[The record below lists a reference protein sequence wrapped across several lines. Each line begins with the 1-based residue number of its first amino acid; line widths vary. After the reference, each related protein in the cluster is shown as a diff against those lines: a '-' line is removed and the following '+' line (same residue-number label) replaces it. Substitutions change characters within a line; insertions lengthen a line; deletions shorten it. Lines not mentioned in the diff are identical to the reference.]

1 MFGLYRYRLPLAGP
15 PTPGGKTL
23 PVREGLLIRLEEGG
37 ACGWGEAAPLPGFS
51 RETLEEAAHDL
62 RALAAGGDP
71 AHASPSARFAFELAR
86 LDLEAASSGKPPQA
100 LLSPHPAS
108 EVRLC
113 GLLEGPPET
122 VLSEAEGMREA
133 GYAAVKLKVGRAAP
147 EEEAALVGELSAL
160 LGGIRLRLDANRAW
174 SFGEAL
180 RFCRAVR
187 GVPIEY
193 LEEPLSEPAELPRL
207 AEETGIPIAL
217 DETLRE
223 IEPEDL
229 ARCRHVRAVVLK
241 PTLLG
246 GLSRSLAFAREARRI
261 GAVAV
266 ASSSYESGVGTLGLL
281 ALAASLGD
289 APAGLD
295 TYRAFEEDILES
307 PLPLAGPRVDAAALL
322 SGEHAVLKDR
332 LEEVA
337 A

>member
-1 MFGLYRYRLPLAGP
+1 M
-15 PTPGGKTL
+15 
-23 PVREGLLIRLEEGG
+23 REGLLIRLEEDG

-51 RETLEEAAHDL
+51 RETLEEAARDL

-71 AHASPSARFAFELAR
+71 AHACSSARFAFELAR
-86 LDLEAASSGKPPQA
+86 LNLESSSSGRPLHA
-100 LLSPHPAS
+100 LLSPHPAE

-113 GLLEGPPET
+113 GLLEGPLEA
-122 VLSEAEGMREA
+122 VLSGAEGMREA
-133 GYAAVKLKVGRAAP
+133 GYAAVKLKVGRADP

-160 LGGIRLRLDANRAW
+160 LGGVQLRLDANRAW

-193 LEEPLSEPAELPRL
+193 LEEPLFEAGDLPLL
-207 AEETGIPIAL
+207 AEETGVPLAL

-266 ASSSYESGVGTLGLL
+266 ASSSYESGIGTLGLL
-281 ALAASLGD
+281 TLAAALGEV
-289 APAGLD
+289 PAGLD
-295 TYRAFEEDILES
+295 TYRALGEDVLED
-307 PLPLAGPRVDAAALL
+307 PLPLAGPRVDVAALL
-322 SGEHAVLKDR
+322 GEEHAVRVDP